1 MTKNTQLK
9 IRIRLDQSASDH
21 HSLEQ
26 EADPAVI
33 PESTA
38 APFDWRKIFLA
49 ILLLLSILGA
59 ISWVVSTWLTAD
71 GEPQALPGK
80 VAPSSKVP
88 VKLERENAVVV
99 KPELHEVPSKETFQN
114 KLEDA
119 EQLVLGPDIST
130 ELTLAPGLEALIEP
144 VLKPKPE
151 IKPEPPIFQEIDEK
165 DTMTASERGH
175 PNVVRAQLTSGIQ
188 QREPIDSI
196 DQISLAQK
204 ASRPIFF
211 FLHLQEFKNEKI
223 IVEWFYQDKR
233 IAKVTLQTGGDDWRT
248 YSSKMLNKARLGLWR
263 VVAIDQSGNLLAER
277 SFKVSH

>member
-9 IRIRLDQSASDH
+9 IRIRLDQSVPDH

-26 EADPAVI
+26 EGDLAI
-33 PESTA
+33 LPESSA
-38 APFDWRKIFLA
+38 VSYDWRKIFLA
-49 ILLLLSILGA
+49 ILLLLLVLAA

-71 GEPQALPGK
+71 GEPQALPGNVVSLPK
-80 VAPSSKVP
+80 TP
-88 VKLERENAVVV
+88 VELEREGAVVA
-99 KPELHEVPSKETFQN
+99 KPVLPGVPSKKTSEN
-114 KLEDA
+114 RLVDA
-119 EQLVLGPDIST
+119 EQSVRGPDIST
-130 ELTLAPGLEALIEP
+130 ELTLATGLETLIEP
-144 VLKPKPE
+144 ALKPRPE
-151 IKPEPPIFQEIDEK
+151 IKPEPRILQEIDEMGAVAPSK
-165 DTMTASERGH
+165 PGH
-175 PNVVRAQLTSGIQ
+175 LNVVRAQLTSGIQ
-188 QREPIDSI
+188 QREPVDNI

-211 FLHLQEFKNEKI
+211 FLHLQGFKNEKV

-277 SFKVSH
+277 SFKVSR